1 MTFSEPFSSYW
12 VVSSSLNMKG
22 CTYSCYNLICYV
34 WLISQGGLPFSEEKG
49 GRVDLEREGGVGK
62 GLGEEEGGETVVV

>member
-1 MTFSEPFSSYW
+1 
-12 VVSSSLNMKG
+12 MKG